1 MPHNLS
7 APAQEQRTNITVE
20 TRADQVSA
28 WLEKLLKGAPADA
41 GQAMCEALTALNH
54 HPLPPDE
61 RLSLLERYR
70 NAASELLPALKAQFV
85 IVPLPLPEKSRRI
98 ADLNRQ
104 LFADLA
110 TGYRIILRDTEKQ
123 GGGASALSV
132 QRAIVSLGNVIA
144 TCYESYA
151 PVPTGTWAEI
161 HQLYRRARQGNL
173 LDESVPD
180 GAASTS
186 VGECFKQVLLL
197 AVTDPYHLMQGE
209 VIRVLDYT
217 GRFARFAEL
226 RTDSGAGGQ
235 GGNFLVRL
243 DSDQPPKALPKMVSE
258 VDGETAI
265 LLDTSRL
272 TAQLSQQLGGL
283 DAGISP
289 ADLLLPEMARDQA
302 YRGLMKRLLKH
313 WGLSARRHFNRKH
326 YRAELEICV
335 GIRAIHYFL
344 SGEKV
349 YGAGPVGSSADLDF
363 SPAKNA
369 YVSSR
374 WSILNESAGGMALT
388 QVSEIHPQ
396 LRAGEIIGLKAEGSL
411 RWNIAVV
418 RWVKAN
424 DSNRLDLGIQM
435 VAPYATAAAVKPA
448 GAANVPFQAVL
459 LLPEIPLFKQPASVV
474 APRGLLQVQRGFTLE
489 HDGQTSPE
497 KTTQLLE
504 STVVFEQF
512 QFAAE

>member
-1 MPHNLS
+1 MPLNLS
-7 APAQEQRTNITVE
+7 VPAQEQRTNITVE
-20 TRADQVSA
+20 TRIDQVSA
-28 WLEKLLKGAPADA
+28 WLEKLLQGAPNDA
-41 GQAMCEALTALNH
+41 AQAVCEALAALNR
-54 HPLPPDE
+54 HPLACAS
-61 RLSLLERYR
+61 RLHLLEEYR
-70 NAASELLPALKAQFV
+70 RAVAELLPALKAQFV
-85 IVPLPLPEKSRRI
+85 IVPLPLPDKSRRV
-98 ADLNRQ
+98 AELNRQ
-104 LFADLA
+104 LFAELA
-110 TGYRIILRDTEKQ
+110 TGYKIVVLETENQ
-123 GGGASALSV
+123 ESGDAALVV
-132 QRAIVSLGNVIA
+132 QRTIVSLGNVIA

-151 PVPTGTWAEI
+151 PVPPGTWAEI
-161 HQLYRRARQGNL
+161 HQLYRHARSKNL
-173 LDESVPD
+173 LDEAVQD
-180 GAASTS
+180 GAATIS
-186 VGECFKQVLLL
+186 VTESFKQVLLL

-226 RTDSGAGGQ
+226 RTDSGAVGQ
-235 GGNFLVRL
+235 GGVFLARL

-258 VDGETAI
+258 VDGETAV

-289 ADLLLPEMARDQA
+289 ADLLLPDAARDQA

-313 WGLSARRHFNRKH
+313 WGVSARRHFNRKH

-344 SGEKV
+344 SGGRV
-349 YGAGPVGSSADLDF
+349 YGVDTGNNGDLDF

-369 YVSSR
+369 YVASR
-374 WSILNESAGGMALT
+374 WSILNESAGGMALS
-388 QVSEIHPQ
+388 QVSEISPQ

-418 RWVKAN
+418 RWVKTN

-435 VAPYATAAAVKPA
+435 VAPYATAAAVKQGGSA
-448 GAANVPFQAVL
+448 SAPFQPVL
-459 LLPEIPLFKQPASVV
+459 LLPEIPLFKQPPSVV
-474 APRGLLQVQRGFTLE
+474 TPRGLLQAQRGFVLE
-489 HDGQTSPE
+489 HEGRT
-497 KTTQLLE
+497 TTQKATQPLE

-512 QFAAE
+512 QFTEE